1 MKVQLKNLRASEVKN
16 IFNMVSKII
25 SRLSDESK
33 LDFLRV
39 EYNIPEFI
47 KENEK
52 LSNNPAQYRIYTSY
66 KYNNHDIVLYLYDDT
81 TGKPEDCEIMT
92 KEDNVIFEDQP
103 AVDFIFVPRQLLS
116 NNASVESV
124 YTALF
129 VIFHLSFRLLAN
141 NDNPN
146 IIDDENY
153 SLLAS
158 LLAALLVSD
167 SIFYTEPNILGN
179 YRDITKQTVDKLLN
193 CDLVVTDSSY
203 LYLRDEVAIYKY
215 ANYEEFYDILAEYF
229 HNIHSINGER
239 DYE

>member
-16 IFNMVSKII
+16 IFNTVSKLI

-39 EYNIPEFI
+39 EYSIPEFI

-52 LSNNPAQYRIYTSY
+52 LSNNPAQYRICVSS
-66 KYNNHDIVLYLYDDT
+66 KNNHDIILYLYDDT

-167 SIFYTEPNILGN
+167 SIFYTEPNIFGN

-193 CDLVVTDSSY
+193 CNMVITDSSY
-203 LYLRDEVAIYKY
+203 LYLRDTVSLFKY
-215 ANYEEFYDILAEYF
+215 GDFEEFYNILSEYF
-229 HNIHSINGER
+229 HNIHSINGEK